1 MPHTFDPKSNQE
13 PPSFEDLFEPVVK
26 LSPTI
31 PSLEARGNRPLQMEF
46 MHQLKAMV
54 AFHLEEHTSG
64 CHLLQYLA
72 EDDFAREALAP
83 PKGIKKSAFFEA
95 INTRGLEQMFYVYK
109 QLQAEAT
116 KIIPKSHE
124 DLGELIG
131 IDGSY
136 IETVL
141 SMHWAD
147 YSDKVTKAKV
157 HLAFDLNR
165 SIPKEI
171 VLTNGKVDER
181 PFVSQLL
188 SPGQTGV
195 MDRNYQRHKDFDSW
209 LADGKH
215 FVCRIRVNTRK
226 TIISSNPI
234 REGGNVFHDAVV
246 LLGTRGVNQTENK
259 IRVVGYRVD
268 DKEYWIA
275 TSRHDLSADQIAAIY
290 RDRWLIE
297 KFFGWW
303 KRHLKVYHIIARSKH
318 GLTMQILAGLITY
331 LLLAIYCHNH
341 YGERVSIKRVRQL
354 RIQIHNELQGIKIPT
369 ESSQNFKEQE
379 VNSRLAKT

>member
-1 MPHTFDPKSNQE
+1 MPRTFGPKNNQE
-13 PPSFEDLFEPVVK
+13 PPSFEDLFKPVEE

-31 PSLEARGNRPLQMEF
+31 PTLEARGNRPLQMDF

-64 CHLLQYLA
+64 SHLLQYLA
-72 EDDFAREALAP
+72 EDDFAREAIAP
-83 PKGIKKSAFFEA
+83 PNGIKKSAFFEA
-95 INTRGLEQMFYVYK
+95 INTRGLEQMFYVYR

-116 KIIPKSHE
+116 KIIPNSHE

-136 IETVL
+136 IKTVL

-157 HLAFDLNR
+157 HVAFDLNR

-188 SPGQTGV
+188 SAGQTGV
-195 MDRNYQRHKDFDSW
+195 MDRNYQRYKDFDSW

-215 FVCRIRVNTRK
+215 FVCRIRVNTLK
-226 TIISSNPI
+226 TVISLNPI
-234 REGGNVFHDAVV
+234 LEGGNVFYDALV
-246 LLGTRGVNQTENK
+246 LLGTRGVNQTKNK

-275 TSRHDLSADQIAAIY
+275 TSRHDLSAAQIAAIY
-290 RDRWLIE
+290 KDRWLIE

-354 RIQIHNELQGIKIPT
+354 RIQINNELQGIKIAT
-369 ESSQNFKEQE
+369 ESSQNFKEQGA
-379 VNSRLAKT
+379 NFRLAKT